1 LTQKL
6 FTFIQ
11 FFTFKIKMSHQQA
24 SKTTETLS
32 SATSNAGNAIKGAA
46 ISAKESIASGVDYV
60 ANTTVKEMKDDAG
73 SKLHETVDKVKKL
86 GEQSK
91 KNAQTMQTPHV
102 AGGKGN
108 ESFSTKLRNF
118 ISQNRLLMTVLVIA
132 LAAYFWKSYGQR
144 TATMDDLS
152 RRWQNSETKQ
162 KLDQNLPNMPNVPNY
177 IPNSMQDVKD
187 RVEEAKDTVKQKV
200 GF

>member
-1 LTQKL
+1 
-6 FTFIQ
+6 
-11 FFTFKIKMSHQQA
+11 M
-24 SKTTETLS
+24 
-32 SATSNAGNAIKGAA
+32 TS
-46 ISAKESIASGVDYV
+46 
-60 ANTTVKEMKDDAG
+60 T
-73 SKLHETVDKVKKL
+73 
-86 GEQSK
+86 
-91 KNAQTMQTPHV
+91 QTMQTPHV
-102 AGGKGN
+102 AGGKTDLKETEYHPHSTSGGKGN
-108 ESFSTKLRNF
+108 ESFSTKLGNF
-118 ISQNRLLMTVLVIA
+118 ISQNRLLMTVLVIG
-132 LAAYFWKSYGQR
+132 LVAYFWTSYGQR